1 MSRTTL
7 LVAPVSCLS
16 GFLEVDTAGGA
27 DGATVASVAGGAS
40 VRFCLALLMLS
51 RTRWSVAMV
60 FSMWFRP

>member
-27 DGATVASVAGGAS
+27 DGATVAGVAGGAS
-40 VRFCLALLMLS
+40 ARFCLALLIDAVTDLL
-51 RTRWSVAMV
+51 VGGDV
-60 FSMWFRP
+60 V